1 MEKKTLILNGT
12 QRDALESNLKR
23 WLAENQRTQ
32 KDLADAAG
40 LNVQTVWKI
49 INGKQN
55 VVRITTLELIA
66 EKMGTDVQGLFSTPQ
81 TEAAKIEALVGD
93 IRRLKEDPDVILA
106 MTERTHRERLREML
120 AELKTLKKQGER
132 LRSAGVTMADF
143 RGMEDEE

>member
-1 MEKKTLILNGT
+1 MEKKTLILNGA

-23 WLAENQRTQ
+23 WLSENQRTQ

-40 LNVQTVWKI
+40 LNVLTIGRLV
-49 INGKQN
+49 NGKQN
-55 VVRITTLELIA
+55 TVRITTLELIA

-81 TEAAKIEALVGD
+81 TEAAKIEALCGD

-143 RGMEDEE
+143 RGMEEEE

>member
-1 MEKKTLILNGT
+1 MNGT

-49 INGKQN
+49 TNGKQN
-55 VVRITTLELIA
+55 TVRITTLELIA
-66 EKMGTDVQGLFSTPQ
+66 EKMGTDVPGLFSTPQ

-120 AELKTLKKQGER
+120 AELKALKKAGER

-143 RGMEDEE
+143 RETEEEE

>member
-1 MEKKTLILNGT
+1 MEKKTLILNGA
-12 QRDALESNLKR
+12 QRDALEGNLKR
-23 WLAENQRTQ
+23 WLSENLRSQ

-40 LNVQTVWKI
+40 LNVQTIWKI
-49 INGKQN
+49 ASGKQN

-66 EKMGTDVQGLFSTPQ
+66 EKMGTDVQGLLSTPQ

-120 AELKTLKKQGER
+120 AELKTLKKAGER

-143 RGMEDEE
+143 RGMEEE